1 MLGFSALS
9 RAPLT
14 GVVPGAAYERP
25 IEHPAERLAPPT
37 AFRSGDSRLLLAEG
51 VVFRD
56 RTLIPIWEKVL
67 AGDRLDFEDGLTV
80 LETLDV
86 PALGRMA
93 DHAARARNGDRV
105 QFVVNRQINPTNLCV
120 LSCVFCDFAAKP
132 GDDHAYEQSLEEV
145 LAQVS
150 DDLSE
155 VHIVGGLHP
164 KWRFERYLEI
174 VREIHRRFPR
184 VQIKAWTAVEIDW
197 FARLE
202 KTSIEDILVRLRD
215 AGLNSLPGGGAE
227 VFSDRVRKETF
238 RTKIGRER
246 WFEVH
251 RAAHRLGIMTNAT
264 LLYGHIETL
273 AERVEHLLQLR
284 GAQDDRAPSDAG
296 FASFIPLALQPG
308 NTGLAERQASVLEDL
323 RTVACSRLLLD
334 NFPHI
339 KAYWVMLGE
348 DSAAMALNFGAS
360 DLDGTIGEERIAHF
374 AQAQSPVGLA
384 RERLIRMIRDAGKT
398 PVERDALYNVVQ
410 VWEAA

>member
-1 MLGFSALS
+1 M
-9 RAPLT
+9 
-14 GVVPGAAYERP
+14 
-25 IEHPAERLAPPT
+25 T
-37 AFRSGDSRLLLAEG
+37 ADGI
-51 VVFRD
+51 VFRD
-56 RTLIPIWEKVL
+56 RALVPVWEKVL
-67 AGDRLDFEDGLTV
+67 AGERLDRRDGLAL
-80 LETLDV
+80 LETLDL

-93 DHAARARNGDRV
+93 DHAARRRNGDRV

-120 LSCVFCDFAAKP
+120 LSCAFCDFAAKP
-132 GDDHAYEQSLEEV
+132 GDDHAYEQSLDEV

-164 KWRFERYLEI
+164 RWKFDRYLEI
-174 VREIHRRFPR
+174 VREIRQRFPA
-184 VQIKAWTAVEIDW
+184 VQVKAWTAVEIDW

-202 KTSIEDILVRLRD
+202 KTTIEDILERLRD
-215 AGLNSLPGGGAE
+215 AGLDSLPGGGAE

-238 RTKIGRER
+238 KTKIGRRR

-251 RAAHRLGIMTNAT
+251 RAAHRMGIPSNAT

-273 AERVEHLLQLR
+273 GERVDHLLQLR
-284 GAQDDRAPSDAG
+284 EAQDLSRNESRNGNGAE

-323 RTVACSRLLLD
+323 RTVACARLLLD

-360 DLDGTIGEERIAHF
+360 DLDGTIGEEKIAHF
-374 AQAQSPVGLA
+374 AQASSPVGLA
-384 RERLIRMIRDAGKT
+384 RDRLIRMIRGAGKT
-398 PVERDALYNVVQ
+398 PVERDALYNPLR

>member
-1 MLGFSALS
+1 M
-9 RAPLT
+9 
-14 GVVPGAAYERP
+14 
-25 IEHPAERLAPPT
+25 T
-37 AFRSGDSRLLLAEG
+37 ADGI
-51 VVFRD
+51 VFRD
-56 RTLIPIWEKVL
+56 RALVPVWEKVL
-67 AGDRLDFEDGLTV
+67 AGERLDGRDGLAL
-80 LETLDV
+80 LETLDL

-93 DHAARARNGDRV
+93 DHAARRRNGDRV

-120 LSCVFCDFAAKP
+120 LSCAFCDFAAKP
-132 GDDHAYEQSLEEV
+132 GDDHAYEQSLDEV

-164 KWRFERYLEI
+164 RWKFDRYLEI
-174 VREIHRRFPR
+174 VREIRQRFPA

-202 KTSIEDILVRLRD
+202 KTTIEDILERLKD
-215 AGLNSLPGGGAE
+215 AGLDSLPGGGAE

-238 RTKIGRER
+238 KTKIGRRR

-251 RAAHRLGIMTNAT
+251 RAAHRMGIPSNAT

-273 AERVEHLLQLR
+273 GERVDHLLQLR
-284 GAQDDRAPSDAG
+284 EAQDQCRNESRNGNGAE

-323 RTVACSRLLLD
+323 RTVACARLLLD

-360 DLDGTIGEERIAHF
+360 DLDGTIGEEKIAHF
-374 AQAQSPVGLA
+374 AQASSPVGLA
-384 RERLIRMIRDAGKT
+384 RDRLIRMIRGAGKT
-398 PVERDALYNVVQ
+398 PVERDALYNPLR

>member
-1 MLGFSALS
+1 M
-9 RAPLT
+9 
-14 GVVPGAAYERP
+14 
-25 IEHPAERLAPPT
+25 T
-37 AFRSGDSRLLLAEG
+37 ADGI
-51 VVFRD
+51 VFRD
-56 RTLIPIWEKVL
+56 RALVPVWEKVL
-67 AGDRLDFEDGLTV
+67 AGERLDRRDGLAL
-80 LETLDV
+80 LETLDL

-93 DHAARARNGDRV
+93 DHAARRRNGDRV

-120 LSCVFCDFAAKP
+120 LSCAFCDFAAKP
-132 GDDHAYEQSLEEV
+132 GDDHAYEQSLDEV

-164 KWRFERYLEI
+164 RWKFDRYLEI
-174 VREIHRRFPR
+174 VREIRQRFPA

-202 KTSIEDILVRLRD
+202 KTTIEDILERLKD
-215 AGLNSLPGGGAE
+215 AGLDSLPGGGAE

-238 RTKIGRER
+238 KTKIGRRR

-251 RAAHRLGIMTNAT
+251 RAAHRMGIPSNAT

-273 AERVEHLLQLR
+273 GERVDHLLQLR
-284 GAQDDRAPSDAG
+284 EAQDESRNESRNGSGAE

-323 RTVACSRLLLD
+323 RTVACARLLLD

-360 DLDGTIGEERIAHF
+360 DLDGTIGEEKIAHF
-374 AQAQSPVGLA
+374 AQASSPVGLA
-384 RERLIRMIRDAGKT
+384 RDRLIRMIRGAGKT
-398 PVERDALYNVVQ
+398 PVERDALYNPLR

>member
-1 MLGFSALS
+1 M
-9 RAPLT
+9 
-14 GVVPGAAYERP
+14 
-25 IEHPAERLAPPT
+25 T
-37 AFRSGDSRLLLAEG
+37 ADGI
-51 VVFRD
+51 VFRD
-56 RTLIPIWEKVL
+56 RALVPVWEKVL
-67 AGDRLDFEDGLTV
+67 AGERLDRRDGLAL
-80 LETLDV
+80 LETLDL

-93 DHAARARNGDRV
+93 DHAARRRNGDRV

-120 LSCVFCDFAAKP
+120 LSCAFCDFAAKP
-132 GDDHAYEQSLEEV
+132 GDDHAYEQSLDEV

-164 KWRFERYLEI
+164 RWKFDRYLEI
-174 VREIHRRFPR
+174 VREIRQRFPA

-202 KTSIEDILVRLRD
+202 KTTIEDILERLKD
-215 AGLNSLPGGGAE
+215 AGLDSLPGGGAE

-238 RTKIGRER
+238 KTKIGRRR

-251 RAAHRLGIMTNAT
+251 RAAHRMGIPSNAT

-273 AERVEHLLQLR
+273 GERVDHLLQLR
-284 GAQDDRAPSDAG
+284 EAQDESRNESRNGNGAE

-323 RTVACSRLLLD
+323 RTVACARLLLD

-360 DLDGTIGEERIAHF
+360 DLDGTIGEEKIAHF
-374 AQAQSPVGLA
+374 AQASSPVGLA
-384 RERLIRMIRDAGKT
+384 RDRLIRMIRGAGKT
-398 PVERDALYNVVQ
+398 PVERDALYNPLR

>member
-1 MLGFSALS
+1 MGRPDTSVFSQAVHS
-9 RAPLT
+9 P
-14 GVVPGAAYERP
+14 
-25 IEHPAERLAPPT
+25 
-37 AFRSGDSRLLLAEG
+37 DSPVLLAEG
-51 VVFRD
+51 VAFRD
-56 RTLIPIWEKVL
+56 RDLVPIWEKVL
-67 AGDRLDFEDGLTV
+67 GGQRLDFDDGITL
-80 LETLDV
+80 LETLDL

-93 DHAARARNGDRV
+93 DHAARLRNGDRV

-132 GDDHAYEQSLEEV
+132 GDAHAYEQSIEEV

-150 DDLSE
+150 DELSE

-164 KWRFERYLEI
+164 KWPFARYLEI
-174 VREIHRRFPR
+174 VREIHRHFPS

-202 KTSIEDILVRLRD
+202 KTSIEDILIRLQE
-215 AGLNSLPGGGAE
+215 AGLRTLPGGGAE

-273 AERVEHLLQLR
+273 AERVDHMIQLR
-284 GAQDDRAPSDAG
+284 EAQDDREPSGAG
-296 FASFIPLALQPG
+296 FQSFIPLALQPG

-323 RTVACSRLLLD
+323 RTVACARLLLD
-334 NFPHI
+334 NVPHV

-348 DSAAMALNFGAS
+348 DSAGMALNFGAS
-360 DLDGTIGEERIAHF
+360 DLDGTIGEEKIAHF
-374 AQAQSPVGLA
+374 AQAKSPVGLA
-384 RERLIRMIRDAGKT
+384 RERLVRMIRDAGKV

>member
-1 MLGFSALS
+1 M
-9 RAPLT
+9 
-14 GVVPGAAYERP
+14 
-25 IEHPAERLAPPT
+25 T
-37 AFRSGDSRLLLAEG
+37 ADGI
-51 VVFRD
+51 VFRD
-56 RTLIPIWEKVL
+56 RALVPVWEKVL
-67 AGDRLDFEDGLTV
+67 AGERLDRRDGLAL
-80 LETLDV
+80 LETLDL

-93 DHAARARNGDRV
+93 DHAARRRNGDRV

-120 LSCVFCDFAAKP
+120 LSCAFCDFAAKP
-132 GDDHAYEQSLEEV
+132 GDDHAYEQSLDDV

-164 KWRFERYLEI
+164 RWKFDRYLEI
-174 VREIHRRFPR
+174 VREIRQRFPA

-202 KTSIEDILVRLRD
+202 KTTIEDILERLKD
-215 AGLNSLPGGGAE
+215 AGLDSLPGGGAE

-238 RTKIGRER
+238 KTKIGRRR

-251 RAAHRLGIMTNAT
+251 RAAHRMGIPSNAT

-273 AERVEHLLQLR
+273 GERVDHLLQLR
-284 GAQDDRAPSDAG
+284 EAQDENRNESRNESPNGNGAE

-323 RTVACSRLLLD
+323 RTVACARLLLD

-360 DLDGTIGEERIAHF
+360 DLDGTIGEEKIAHF
-374 AQAQSPVGLA
+374 AQASSPVGLA
-384 RERLIRMIRDAGKT
+384 RDRLIRMIRGAGKT
-398 PVERDALYNVVQ
+398 PVERDALYNPLR

>member
-1 MLGFSALS
+1 MPLS
-9 RAPLT
+9 H
-14 GVVPGAAYERP
+14 GV
-25 IEHPAERLAPPT
+25 
-37 AFRSGDSRLLLAEG
+37 AFRDADLVS
-51 VVFRD
+51 V
-56 RTLIPIWEKVL
+56 WEKVL
-67 AGDRLDFEDGLTV
+67 AGERLDRQDGI
-80 LETLDV
+80 TLLGTTDL

-93 DHAARARNGDRV
+93 DHAARARNGDWV

-132 GDDHAYEQSLEEV
+132 GDDHAYEQSMEEV
-145 LAQVS
+145 LAQVTPE
-150 DDLSE
+150 LSE

-164 KWRFERYLEI
+164 KWRFDRYLEI
-174 VREIHRRFPR
+174 VSEIRRNFPR

-202 KTSIEDILVRLRD
+202 RTSIEDILVRLKE
-215 AGLNSLPGGGAE
+215 AGLDSLPGGGAE
-227 VFSDRVRKETF
+227 VFSDRVRQETF

-251 RAAHRLGIMTNAT
+251 RTAHRLGIMSNAT
-264 LLYGHIETL
+264 LLYGHIETWE
-273 AERVEHLLQLR
+273 ERVDHLLQLR
-284 GAQDDRAPSDAG
+284 EAQDRSAAEPAG

-308 NTGLAERQASVLEDL
+308 NTGLADRQASVLEDL
-323 RTVACSRLLLD
+323 RTVACARLLLD
-334 NFPHI
+334 NIPHI

-374 AQAQSPVGLA
+374 AQAESPVGLA
-384 RERLIRMIRDAGKT
+384 RERLVRMIRDAGKV
-398 PVERDALYNVVQ
+398 PVERDALYNIVR

>member
-1 MLGFSALS
+1 M
-9 RAPLT
+9 
-14 GVVPGAAYERP
+14 
-25 IEHPAERLAPPT
+25 T
-37 AFRSGDSRLLLAEG
+37 ADGI
-51 VVFRD
+51 VFRD
-56 RTLIPIWEKVL
+56 RALVPVWEKVL
-67 AGDRLDFEDGLTV
+67 AGERLDRRDGLAL
-80 LETLDV
+80 LETLDL

-93 DHAARARNGDRV
+93 DHAARRRNGDRV

-120 LSCVFCDFAAKP
+120 LSCAFCDFAAKP
-132 GDDHAYEQSLEEV
+132 GDDHAYEQSLDEV

-164 KWRFERYLEI
+164 RWKFDRYLEI
-174 VREIHRRFPR
+174 VREIRQRFPA

-202 KTSIEDILVRLRD
+202 KTTIEDILERLKD
-215 AGLNSLPGGGAE
+215 AGLDSLPGGGAE

-238 RTKIGRER
+238 KTKIGRRR

-251 RAAHRLGIMTNAT
+251 RAAHRMGIPSNAT

-273 AERVEHLLQLR
+273 GERVDHLLQLR
-284 GAQDDRAPSDAG
+284 EAQDESRAISRNGNGAE

-323 RTVACSRLLLD
+323 RTVACARLLLD

-360 DLDGTIGEERIAHF
+360 DLDGTIGEEKIAHF
-374 AQAQSPVGLA
+374 AQASSPVGLA
-384 RERLIRMIRDAGKT
+384 RDRLIRMIRGAGKT
-398 PVERDALYNVVQ
+398 PVERDALYNPLR

>member
-1 MLGFSALS
+1 M
-9 RAPLT
+9 
-14 GVVPGAAYERP
+14 
-25 IEHPAERLAPPT
+25 
-37 AFRSGDSRLLLAEG
+37 LLAEG
-51 VVFRD
+51 VAFRD
-56 RTLIPIWEKVL
+56 RNLVPVWEKVL
-67 AGDRLDFEDGLTV
+67 AGDRLGFDDGIALLQTV
-80 LETLDV
+80 DL

-93 DHAARARNGDRV
+93 DHAARRRNGDRV

-150 DDLSE
+150 EDLSE

-164 KWRFERYLEI
+164 KWPFARYLEI
-174 VREIHRRFPR
+174 VREIHRQFPK

-202 KTSIEDILVRLRD
+202 KTTIEDILVQLQE

-238 RTKIGRER
+238 KTKIGRAR

-273 AERVEHLLQLR
+273 GERVDHMIQLR
-284 GAQDDRAPSDAG
+284 EAQDGCGSSEAG
-296 FASFIPLALQPG
+296 FQSFIPLALQPG

-323 RTVACSRLLLD
+323 RTVACGRLLLD

-348 DSAAMALNFGAS
+348 DSAGMALNFGAS
-360 DLDGTIGEERIAHF
+360 DLDGTIGEEKIAHF
-374 AQAQSPVGLA
+374 AQAKSPIGLA
-384 RERLIRMIRDAGKT
+384 RERLVRMIRDAGKI

>member
-1 MLGFSALS
+1 M
-9 RAPLT
+9 
-14 GVVPGAAYERP
+14 
-25 IEHPAERLAPPT
+25 T
-37 AFRSGDSRLLLAEG
+37 ADGI
-51 VVFRD
+51 VFRD
-56 RTLIPIWEKVL
+56 RALVPVWEKVL
-67 AGDRLDFEDGLTV
+67 AGERLDRRDGLAL
-80 LETLDV
+80 LETLDL

-93 DHAARARNGDRV
+93 DHAARRRNGDRV

-120 LSCVFCDFAAKP
+120 LSCAFCDFAAKP
-132 GDDHAYEQSLEEV
+132 GDDHAYEQSLDEV

-164 KWRFERYLEI
+164 RWKFDRYLEI
-174 VREIHRRFPR
+174 VREIRQRFPA

-202 KTSIEDILVRLRD
+202 KTTIEDILERLKD
-215 AGLNSLPGGGAE
+215 AGLDSLPGGGAE

-238 RTKIGRER
+238 KTKIGRRR

-251 RAAHRLGIMTNAT
+251 RAAHRMGIPSNAT

-273 AERVEHLLQLR
+273 GERVDHLLQLR
-284 GAQDDRAPSDAG
+284 EAQDESRAISRNESPNGNGAE

-323 RTVACSRLLLD
+323 RTVACARLLLD

-360 DLDGTIGEERIAHF
+360 DLDGTIGEEKIAHF
-374 AQAQSPVGLA
+374 AQASSPVGLA
-384 RERLIRMIRDAGKT
+384 RDRLIRMIRGAGKT
-398 PVERDALYNVVQ
+398 PVERDALYNPLR

>member
-1 MLGFSALS
+1 MTTDGIA
-9 RAPLT
+9 
-14 GVVPGAAYERP
+14 
-25 IEHPAERLAPPT
+25 
-37 AFRSGDSRLLLAEG
+37 
-51 VVFRD
+51 FRD
-56 RTLIPIWEKVL
+56 RALVPVWEKVR
-67 AGDRLDFEDGLTV
+67 AGERLDRRDGLAL
-80 LETLDV
+80 LETLDL

-93 DHAARARNGDRV
+93 DYAARRRNGDRV

-120 LSCVFCDFAAKP
+120 LSCAFCDFAAKP
-132 GDDHAYEQSLEEV
+132 GDDHAYEQSLDEV

-164 KWRFERYLEI
+164 RWKFDRYLEI
-174 VREIHRRFPR
+174 VQEIRQRFPT

-202 KTSIEDILVRLRD
+202 KTTIEDILQRLKD
-215 AGLNSLPGGGAE
+215 AGLDSLPGGGAE

-238 RTKIGRER
+238 KTKIGRRR

-251 RAAHRLGIMTNAT
+251 RAAHRMGIPSNAT

-273 AERVEHLLQLR
+273 GERVDHLLQLR
-284 GAQDDRAPSDAG
+284 EVQDESQDESRNGRPNGNENGRGAE

-323 RTVACSRLLLD
+323 RTVACARLLLD

-360 DLDGTIGEERIAHF
+360 DLDGTIGEEKIAHF
-374 AQAQSPVGLA
+374 AQASSPVGLA
-384 RERLIRMIRDAGKT
+384 RDRLIRMIRGAGKT
-398 PVERDALYNVVQ
+398 PVERDALYNPLRTY
-410 VWEAA
+410 EAA

>member
-1 MLGFSALS
+1 M
-9 RAPLT
+9 
-14 GVVPGAAYERP
+14 
-25 IEHPAERLAPPT
+25 T
-37 AFRSGDSRLLLAEG
+37 ADGI
-51 VVFRD
+51 VFRD
-56 RTLIPIWEKVL
+56 RALVPVWEKVL
-67 AGDRLDFEDGLTV
+67 AGERLDRRDGLAL
-80 LETLDV
+80 LETLDL

-93 DHAARARNGDRV
+93 DHAARRRNGDRV

-120 LSCVFCDFAAKP
+120 LSCAFCDFAAKP
-132 GDDHAYEQSLEEV
+132 GDDHAYEQSLDEV

-164 KWRFERYLEI
+164 KWKFDRYLEI
-174 VREIHRRFPR
+174 VREIRQRFPT
-184 VQIKAWTAVEIDW
+184 VQVKAWTAVEIDW

-202 KTSIEDILVRLRD
+202 KTTIEDILERLKD
-215 AGLNSLPGGGAE
+215 AGLDSLPGGGAE

-238 RTKIGRER
+238 KTKIGRRR

-251 RAAHRLGIMTNAT
+251 RAAHRMGIPSNAT

-273 AERVEHLLQLR
+273 GERVDHLLQLR
-284 GAQDDRAPSDAG
+284 EAQDLSRNESRNGNGAE

-323 RTVACSRLLLD
+323 RTVACARLLLD

-360 DLDGTIGEERIAHF
+360 DLDGTIGEEKIAHF
-374 AQAQSPVGLA
+374 AQASSPVGLA
-384 RERLIRMIRDAGKT
+384 RDRLIRMIRGAGKT
-398 PVERDALYNVVQ
+398 PVERDALYNPLR